1 MPLST
6 SYNQPNNER
15 KVKMKKHI
23 LRIAAAATVCAMAC
37 CASGCY
43 FFPEE
48 EELLEPP
55 VLKVED
61 VTYSTYK
68 AVKKTII
75 NKASAVGY
83 CVSELQ
89 QDCSFTERD
98 GTLKTIYVKAGDTV
112 KKGDL
117 IAEYSTGELE
127 YELRTQELVVQQAE
141 NKYNSSGA
149 ENDRLQLE
157 IEKNKLAQYQNEL
170 DGSKLYAPCDG
181 LVSFAERI
189 KPGSKVQAYKVI
201 ATIIDPT
208 KIYVK
213 ASVNED
219 RKFKVGQEVTITID
233 EEEFKGTVVKTPI
246 EAKEQGDEDTS
257 SVYAEFTGDLPSF
270 TKVGTVAD
278 ISYIKEQA
286 ENAIVI
292 PKYLV
297 KTLSGQTYVQVYK
310 DGVKTEVNIETGI
323 SNATEIQILSG
334 LSEGDEVV
342 VK

>member
-1 MPLST
+1 
-6 SYNQPNNER
+6 
-15 KVKMKKHI
+15 MKKTFMRVAAVAVI
-23 LRIAAAATVCAMAC
+23 CAIAGS
-37 CASGCY
+37 ASGCY

-48 EELLEPP
+48 EKLLDPP

-68 AVKKTII
+68 AVKKTIV
-75 NKASAVGY
+75 NKASATGY
-83 CVSELQ
+83 CVSEVQ

-117 IAEYSTGELE
+117 IAEYNTGDLE
-127 YELRTQELVVQQAE
+127 YEIRSQELKVQQAQ
-141 NKYNSSGA
+141 NTYGSSGA

-157 IEKNKLAQYQNEL
+157 IEKNTLAQLQNEY
-170 DGSKLYAPCDG
+170 DTSKLYAPCDG
-181 LVSFAERI
+181 LVSFAERMNA
-189 KPGSKVQAYKVI
+189 GTKVQSYKVI
-201 ATIIDPT
+201 ATIIDPD

-213 ASVNED
+213 ATVND
-219 RKFKVGQEVTITID
+219 DKKFTKDQEVTITI
-233 EEEFKGTVVKTPI
+233 EEEEYKGKVVKTPT

-257 SVYAEFTGDLPSF
+257 SIYVQFNGTVPSF

-278 ISYIKEQA
+278 VSYIKEQA

-297 KTLSGQTYVQVYK
+297 KTLSGKNYVQVYK
-310 DGVKTEVNIETGI
+310 DGVKTEVDVETGI
-323 SNATEIQILSG
+323 SNATEIQITSG

>member
-1 MPLST
+1 M
-6 SYNQPNNER
+6 R
-15 KVKMKKHI
+15 VAAVAVI
-23 LRIAAAATVCAMAC
+23 CAIAGS
-37 CASGCY
+37 ASGCY

-48 EELLEPP
+48 EKLLDPP

-68 AVKKTII
+68 AVKKTIV
-75 NKASAVGY
+75 NKASATGY
-83 CVSELQ
+83 CVSEVQ

-98 GTLKTIYVKAGDTV
+98 GTLKTIYIKAGDTV

-117 IAEYSTGELE
+117 IAEYNTGDLE
-127 YELRTQELVVQQAE
+127 YEIRSQELKVQQAQ
-141 NKYNSSGA
+141 NTYGSSGA

-157 IEKNKLAQYQNEL
+157 IEKNTLAQLQNEY
-170 DGSKLYAPCDG
+170 DTSKLYAPCDG
-181 LVSFAERI
+181 LVSFAERMNA
-189 KPGSKVQAYKVI
+189 GTKVQSYKVI
-201 ATIIDPT
+201 ATIIDPD

-213 ASVNED
+213 ATVND
-219 RKFKVGQEVTITID
+219 DKKFTKDQEVTITI
-233 EEEFKGTVVKTPI
+233 EEEEYKGKVVKTPT

-257 SVYAEFTGDLPSF
+257 SIYVQFNGTVPSF

-278 ISYIKEQA
+278 VSYIKEQA

-297 KTLSGQTYVQVYK
+297 KTLSGKNYVQVYK
-310 DGVKTEVNIETGI
+310 DGVKTEVDVETGI
-323 SNATEIQILSG
+323 SNATEIQITSG

>member
-1 MPLST
+1 
-6 SYNQPNNER
+6 
-15 KVKMKKHI
+15 MKKTFM
-23 LRIAAAATVCAMAC
+23 RVAAVAVICAITGS
-37 CASGCY
+37 ASGCY

-48 EELLEPP
+48 EKLLDPP

-68 AVKKTII
+68 AVKKTIV
-75 NKASAVGY
+75 NKASATGY
-83 CVSELQ
+83 CVSEVQ

-117 IAEYSTGELE
+117 IAEYNTGDLE
-127 YELRTQELVVQQAE
+127 YEIRSQELKVQQAQ
-141 NKYNSSGA
+141 NTYGSSGA

-157 IEKNKLAQYQNEL
+157 IEKNTLAQLQNEY
-170 DGSKLYAPCDG
+170 DTSKLYAPCDG
-181 LVSFAERI
+181 LVSFTEHMNAGT
-189 KPGSKVQAYKVI
+189 KLQSYKVI
-201 ATIIDPT
+201 ATIIDPD

-213 ASVNED
+213 ATVND
-219 RKFKVGQEVTITID
+219 DKKFTKDQEVTITI
-233 EEEFKGTVVKTPI
+233 EEEEYKGKVVKTPT
-246 EAKEQGDEDTS
+246 EAKEQGDEDTGS
-257 SVYAEFTGDLPSF
+257 IYVEFSGNVPSF

-278 ISYIKEQA
+278 VSYIKEQA

-297 KTLSGQTYVQVYK
+297 KTLSGKNYVQVYK
-310 DGVKTEVNIETGI
+310 DGVKTEVDVETGI
-323 SNATEIQILSG
+323 SNATEIQITSG

>member
-1 MPLST
+1 MKRKLS
-6 SYNQPNNER
+6 Y
-15 KVKMKKHI
+15 
-23 LRIAAAATVCAMAC
+23 IAAVAALCTAVSSL
-37 CASGCY
+37 SGCY

-48 EELLEPP
+48 EKLLDPP

-68 AVKKTII
+68 AVKKTIV
-75 NKASAVGY
+75 NKATATGY
-83 CVSELQ
+83 CVSEVQ
-89 QDCSFTERD
+89 QDCMFKERD
-98 GTLKTIYVKAGDTV
+98 GKLKTIYVRAGDTV
-112 KKGDL
+112 KEGDL
-117 IAEYSTGELE
+117 IAEYDTGDLE
-127 YELRTQELVVQQAE
+127 YELRTQELKVQQAE
-141 NKYNSSGA
+141 ITYNASGS
-149 ENDRLQLE
+149 ETDRLQLE
-157 IEKNKLAQYQNEL
+157 IEKNTLAQYQNEL

-189 KPGSKVQAYKVI
+189 KAGTTVDAYKVI
-201 ATIIDPT
+201 ATIIDPD

-213 ASVNED
+213 ASVTDEK
-219 RKFKVGQEVTITID
+219 KFSKGQTVTITID
-233 EEEFKGTVVKTPI
+233 GDDYEGTIVKTPL

-257 SVYAEFTGDLPSF
+257 SIYAEFKGTLPSF

-286 ENAIVI
+286 EDAIVI

-297 KTLSGQTYVQVYK
+297 KTLSGQDYVQIFK
-310 DGVKTEVNIETGI
+310 DGEKTEVNVELGI
-323 SNATEIQILSG
+323 SNATEVQILSG

>member
-1 MPLST
+1 
-6 SYNQPNNER
+6 
-15 KVKMKKHI
+15 MKKT
-23 LRIAAAATVCAMAC
+23 LMRVAAVAVICAMAGS
-37 CASGCY
+37 ASGCY

-48 EELLEPP
+48 EKLLDPP

-68 AVKKTII
+68 AVKKTIV
-75 NKASAVGY
+75 NKASATGY
-83 CVSELQ
+83 CVSEVQ

-117 IAEYSTGELE
+117 LAEYNTGDLE
-127 YELRTQELVVQQAE
+127 YEIRSQELKVQQAQ
-141 NKYNSSGA
+141 NTYNSSGA

-157 IEKNKLAQYQNEL
+157 IEKNTLAQYQNEY

-181 LVSFAERI
+181 LVSFAERMNA
-189 KPGSKVQAYKVI
+189 GTKVQSYKVI
-201 ATIIDPT
+201 ATIIDPD

-213 ASVNED
+213 AAVNED
-219 RKFKVGQEVTITID
+219 KKFTKGQKVTITIED
-233 EEEFKGTVVKTPI
+233 EEYKGTIVKTPT

-257 SVYAEFTGDLPSF
+257 SVYAEFKGTVPSF

-297 KTLSGQTYVQVYK
+297 KTLSGKNYVQVYK
-310 DGVKTEVNIETGI
+310 DGVKTEVDIETGI
-323 SNATEIQILSG
+323 SNATEIQITSG

>member
-1 MPLST
+1 M
-6 SYNQPNNER
+6 R
-15 KVKMKKHI
+15 V
-23 LRIAAAATVCAMAC
+23 AAVAAICAITGS
-37 CASGCY
+37 ASGCY

-48 EELLEPP
+48 EKLLDPP

-68 AVKKTII
+68 AVKKTIV
-75 NKASAVGY
+75 NKASATGY
-83 CVSELQ
+83 CVSEVQ

-117 IAEYSTGELE
+117 IAEYNTGDLE
-127 YELRTQELVVQQAE
+127 YEIRSQELKVQQAQ
-141 NKYNSSGA
+141 NTYGSSGA

-157 IEKNKLAQYQNEL
+157 IEKNTLAQLQNEY
-170 DGSKLYAPCDG
+170 DTSKLYAPCDG
-181 LVSFAERI
+181 LVSFTERMNA
-189 KPGSKVQAYKVI
+189 GTKVQSYKVI
-201 ATIIDPT
+201 ATIIDPD

-213 ASVNED
+213 AAVND
-219 RKFKVGQEVTITID
+219 DKKFTKDQEVTITI
-233 EEEFKGTVVKTPI
+233 EEEEYKGKVVKTPT
-246 EAKEQGDEDTS
+246 EAKEQGDEDTGS
-257 SVYAEFTGDLPSF
+257 IYVEFSGNVPSF

-278 ISYIKEQA
+278 VSYIKEQA

-297 KTLSGQTYVQVYK
+297 KTLSGKNYVQVYK
-310 DGVKTEVNIETGI
+310 DGVKTEVDVETGI
-323 SNATEIQILSG
+323 SNATEIQITSG

>member
-1 MPLST
+1 MRKTLDLKER
-6 SYNQPNNER
+6 NE
-15 KVKMKKHI
+15 KMKKT
-23 LRIAAAATVCAMAC
+23 LMRVAAAAVICAMAGS
-37 CASGCY
+37 ASGCY

-48 EELLEPP
+48 EKLLDPP

-68 AVKKTII
+68 AVKKTIV
-75 NKASAVGY
+75 NKASATGY
-83 CVSELQ
+83 CVSEVQ

-98 GTLKTIYVKAGDTV
+98 GTLKTIYVRAGDTV

-117 IAEYSTGELE
+117 IAEYNTGDLE
-127 YELRTQELVVQQAE
+127 YEIRTQELKVQQAQ
-141 NKYNSSGA
+141 NTYNSSGV

-157 IEKNKLAQYQNEL
+157 IEKNTLAQYQNEY

-181 LVSFAERI
+181 LVSFAERMNA
-189 KPGSKVQAYKVI
+189 GTKVQSYKVI
-201 ATIIDPT
+201 ATIIDPD

-213 ASVNED
+213 ATVND
-219 RKFKVGQEVTITID
+219 DKKFTKGQEVTITIED
-233 EEEFKGTVVKTPI
+233 EDYTGTIVKTPT

-257 SVYAEFTGDLPSF
+257 SIYAEFKGTVPSF

-278 ISYIKEQA
+278 ISFIKEQA

-297 KTLSGQTYVQVYK
+297 KTLSGKNYVQVYK
-310 DGVKTEVNIETGI
+310 DGVKKEVDVETGI
-323 SNATEIQILSG
+323 SNATEIQITSG